1 MGSRHSSERSAKPS
15 HPILFFFFY
24 MPFGIFTGYLT
35 VTLTYQFSRSGIPI
49 QEIAGLAAINLVPQ
63 MFKFLWAPLV
73 DTTLTLKKWYLIS
86 ALLTASA
93 IFATGI
99 VPVKSSNLLLF
110 SGMILTCSF
119 ARSFM
124 SAAINGLAAHDIPDD
139 RKGRVGGYNQAGNL
153 GGGAIGGGVGLWL
166 AQHTTHIWIPSAS
179 LALVCILCCA
189 GLFYITEPISTI
201 RVRSRLQTA
210 KNVLTDI
217 WQTFKTRR
225 GLQALILNLLPLG
238 TGAAGFLFAGIAKDW
253 HAGADT
259 VAFVTGGMGGI
270 ATILGCL
277 IGGWTSDR
285 INKQKAFVLFSL
297 LQGSVCV
304 AMAFFPHVASMYIV
318 WTLAYALVN
327 GFVNG
332 AYAAFCLEA
341 SGRGASA
348 SKFEIY
354 SSASYL
360 PLYFM
365 FWVSGSSYSKW
376 GASGML
382 TMEAAVALLAAGTFF
397 AIYRMLRRG
406 KDTKMT
412 IETG

>member
-1 MGSRHSSERSAKPS
+1 MGTWHSSERTENSP

-35 VTLTYQFSRSGIPI
+35 VTLTYQFSRSGVSI
-49 QEIAGLAAINLVPQ
+49 QQIAGLAAINLLPQ
-63 MFKFLWAPLV
+63 IFKFLWAPLV
-73 DTTLTLKKWYLIS
+73 DTTLSLKKWYLIS
-86 ALLTASA
+86 AVLTASA

-99 VPVKSSNLLLF
+99 VPVKVSNLLLF
-110 SGMILTCSF
+110 SGMILICSF

-124 SAAINGLAAHDIPDD
+124 SAAINGLAAHEIADD
-139 RKGRVGGYNQAGNL
+139 QKGKVGGYNQAGNL
-153 GGGAIGGGVGLWL
+153 GGGAVGGGVGLWL
-166 AQHTTHIWIPSAS
+166 AQHTTLIWIPSAS

-201 RVRSRLQTA
+201 RVKGMYQTA
-210 KNVLTDI
+210 KNVLADI

-225 GLQALILNLLPLG
+225 GLLALILNLLPLG
-238 TGAAGFLFAGIAKDW
+238 TGAAGFLFAGISKDW

-259 VAFVTGGMGGI
+259 VALVTGGVGGI

-277 IGGWTSDR
+277 IGGWISDR

-297 LQGSVCV
+297 LQASCCV
-304 AMAFFPHVASMYIV
+304 AMALSPHTVKMYIV
-318 WTLAYALVN
+318 WTLGYALVN

-341 SGRGASA
+341 SGRGAAA
-348 SKFEIY
+348 SKFELY
-354 SSASYL
+354 ASASYL
-360 PLYFM
+360 LLYFM
-365 FWVSGSSYSKW
+365 FWVSGSTYSKW

-382 TMEAAVALLAAGTFF
+382 NMEAAVALLAAATFF
-397 AIYRMLRRG
+397 AIYSMLKRSFV
-406 KDTKMT
+406 
-412 IETG
+412 